1 MGAAFD
7 DLSKKF
13 KSVPNV
19 GQAAAIVVQP
29 MAGPG
34 VELIVGVRND
44 PRFGSA
50 IAVGLGGT
58 FVEILREA
66 RVEIGPV
73 TAAEAR
79 KMLDATR
86 AGTILKGVRGKGPYD
101 IDAAA
106 EAIAALSRFGAS
118 TMGTLSAVEI
128 NPLIVLEK
136 GKGAVGVDVL
146 LEPVKPA

>member
-1 MGAAFD
+1 M
-7 DLSKKF
+7 LRT
-13 KSVPNV
+13 
-19 GQAAAIVVQP
+19 AAIVVQP

-34 VELIVGVRND
+34 VELIVGVKND

-66 RVEIGPV
+66 RVEMGPV
-73 TAAEAR
+73 TAEEAR
-79 KMLDATR
+79 AMLDATR
-86 AGTILKGVRGKGPYD
+86 AGTILRGVRGKGPYD

-106 EAIAALSRFGAS
+106 EAIAALSRFGAA
-118 TMGTLSAVEI
+118 TRDTLAAVEI

-136 GKGAVGVDVL
+136 GRGAVGVDVL
-146 LEPVKPA
+146 LEPAKPA